1 MTPILVLMEER
12 QLNVLQWMS
21 GRLVELVLAAEL
33 QQDASSL
40 SPSPSQLTQ
49 VEDEWPGNGYG

>member
-12 QLNVLQWMS
+12 RLTVLQWMS
-21 GRLVELVLAAEL
+21 EWLVELILAAEL

-49 VEDEWPGNGYG
+49 GEDEWPGNGCE